1 MRRRSM
7 LVAGLTALAVAAAG
21 SWLVVGTSPNA
32 DAAAA
37 GLWKIDC
44 GYSHSVPDDPIVYP
58 GKPGASSAS
67 RSI

>member
-1 MRRRSM
+1 
-7 LVAGLTALAVAAAG
+7 
-21 SWLVVGTSPNA
+21 VGTSPNA